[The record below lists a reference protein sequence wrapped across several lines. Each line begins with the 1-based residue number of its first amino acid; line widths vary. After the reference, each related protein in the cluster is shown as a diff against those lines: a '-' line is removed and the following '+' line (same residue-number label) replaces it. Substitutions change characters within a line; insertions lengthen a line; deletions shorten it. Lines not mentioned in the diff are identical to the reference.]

1 MSDWLDQVDGGS
13 GGELTYPLTDDLM
26 KYDKI
31 RHRYVLTRRGVEL
44 TTGINLE
51 KQVNTAIG
59 QASNMADFYLR
70 MISDKIYNFIYSKSD
85 NKELLEYV
93 MAKSQTSRQMLFDA
107 MIAQKNFFKNP

>member
-13 GGELTYPLTDDLM
+13 GGYPLTDDLM
-26 KYDKI
+26 KYDKV
-31 RHRYVLTRRGVEL
+31 RHKYVLTRYGVEL

-70 MISDKIYNFIYSKSD
+70 MVSD
-85 NKELLEYV
+85 LLV
-93 MAKSQTSRQMLFDA
+93 L
-107 MIAQKNFFKNP
+107 

>member
-13 GGELTYPLTDDLM
+13 GGELTYPLTDNQM
-26 KYDKI
+26 KYDKV
-31 RHRYVLTRRGVEL
+31 RHKYVLTRYGVEL

-70 MISDKIYNFIYSKSD
+70 LGIAIIYKHLNLNSK
-85 NKELLEYV
+85 
-93 MAKSQTSRQMLFDA
+93 
-107 MIAQKNFFKNP
+107 

>member
-13 GGELTYPLTDDLM
+13 GGGMSYPLTDNQM
-26 KYDKI
+26 KYDKV
-31 RHRYVLTRRGVEL
+31 RHKYVLTQYGVEL

-70 MISDKIYNFIYSKSD
+70 IDKLNVQPPKSILKT
-85 NKELLEYV
+85 N
-93 MAKSQTSRQMLFDA
+93 A
-107 MIAQKNFFKNP
+107 FFT